1 VHIKDAA
8 GHDFATRASNV
19 FVIGEGNKPMISLP
33 KGKGIKMTIVEEMEK
48 RKEA

>member
-1 VHIKDAA
+1 MHVKDAA
-8 GHDFATRASNV
+8 GHEFATRATNV

-33 KGKGIKMTIVEEMEK
+33 KGKGIKLSIVEELEK